1 MGTKSTF
8 PSTGDR
14 QISEP
19 STVAP
24 ENGWLEDGVSFWG
37 NFWPIFTGENVSSV
51 SVIDGLGPC
60 GLDS

>member
-1 MGTKSTF
+1 MGKNLPF
-8 PSTGDR
+8 PQLVIAR
-14 QISEP
+14 FLP

-37 NFWPIFTGENVSSV
+37 ISGLFSRAKNVSSG